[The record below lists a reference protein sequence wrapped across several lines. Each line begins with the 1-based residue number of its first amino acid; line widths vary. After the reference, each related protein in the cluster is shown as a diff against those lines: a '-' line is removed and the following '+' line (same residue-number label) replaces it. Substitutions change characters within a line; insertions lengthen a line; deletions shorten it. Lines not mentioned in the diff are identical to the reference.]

1 MAGRIR
7 GITTIM
13 SDARL
18 VRLFSWLSPVFP
30 TGSYAYSAGLEQ
42 AVADGT
48 VASPADLRTWLE
60 AVLARGSP
68 WNDAVLLAAASR
80 AARDESEL
88 ASLSRLAEA
97 LAGSA
102 ERHRETV
109 GQGTA
114 FLAAVRHWFEG
125 DRIPPALP
133 LPVAVGAACGRADV
147 ALEDALAAWLNTVV
161 SNQCQA
167 AIRLSIV
174 GQDGAARVLCELE
187 PAVVAAARRA
197 AASSTADLGT
207 FAFVAEIAGMNHE
220 TLQPRLFL
228 S

>member
-7 GITTIM
+7 GTITIM

-18 VRLFSWLSPVFP
+18 VRLLSWLSPVFP

-42 AVADGT
+42 VVADGA
-48 VASPADLRTWLE
+48 VASPADLRAWLE
-60 AVLARGSP
+60 AVLAHGSP

-80 AARDESEL
+80 VAHDEAEL

-109 GQGTA
+109 AQGAA

-125 DRIPPALP
+125 DRIPSGLP
-133 LPVAVGAACGRADV
+133 LPVAVGVACGRAGV
-147 ALEDALAAWLNTVV
+147 ALDDALAAWLNTVV

-187 PAVVAAARRA
+187 PAVVAAAKRA

-207 FAFVAEIAGMNHE
+207 FAFVAEIAAMNHE

>member
-7 GITTIM
+7 GTTTIM

-60 AVLARGSP
+60 AILVHGSP
-68 WNDAVLLAAASR
+68 WNDAVLLASASR
-80 AARDESEL
+80 AAHDEAEL

-97 LAGSA
+97 LAGSV
-102 ERHRETV
+102 ERYRETV
-109 GQGTA
+109 GQGAA

-125 DRIPPALP
+125 DRLRSGLP
-133 LPVAVGAACGRADV
+133 LAVAVGAACGRAGV
-147 ALEDALAAWLNTVV
+147 PLEDALAAWLNAVV
-161 SNQCQA
+161 SNQCQV
-167 AIRLSIV
+167 AIRLSVV

-187 PAVVAAARRA
+187 PAVVAAVRRA

-207 FAFVAEIAGMNHE
+207 FAFVAEIAAMNHE